1 MRLRKFAQIS
11 TSEEEEEEEMS
22 NEHEEGEILP
32 PEEDEDEEASL
43 EDPKP
48 VGKRVRF
55 SGEGSEKKSHYK
67 VFEFSGNRYTIVSD
81 FFLDKMNGFRR
92 FVFELKVLVFLF
104 SVFRVKAGK
113 KLGLAFGLLAFLTF
127 SWWDFGVLSIFLG

>member
-1 MRLRKFAQIS
+1 MN
-11 TSEEEEEEEMS
+11 M
-22 NEHEEGEILP
+22 
-32 PEEDEDEEASL
+32 
-43 EDPKP
+43 
-48 VGKRVRF
+48 KRVRYF
-55 SGEGSEKKSHYK
+55 PQKRMRMRRRRWRIPNRLGNELGFQKKSHYK

-81 FFLDKMNGFRR
+81 FFLDNMNGFRR

-127 SWWDFGVLSIFLG
+127 SWWDFGVLSNFLG

>member
-81 FFLDKMNGFRR
+81 FF
-92 FVFELKVLVFLF
+92 
-104 SVFRVKAGK
+104 S
-113 KLGLAFGLLAFLTF
+113 
-127 SWWDFGVLSIFLG
+127 

>member
-67 VFEFSGNRYTIVSD
+67 FFEFSGNRYTIVSD

-113 KLGLAFGLLAFLTF
+113 KLGLAFGLLAFFVFFLVGF
-127 SWWDFGVLSIFLG
+127 WGLSIFLG

>member
-1 MRLRKFAQIS
+1 
-11 TSEEEEEEEMS
+11 MS

-81 FFLDKMNGFRR
+81 FFLDNMNGFRR

-127 SWWDFGVLSIFLG
+127 SWWDFGVLSNFLG

>member
-55 SGEGSEKKSHYK
+55 SEEKS
-67 VFEFSGNRYTIVSD
+67 
-81 FFLDKMNGFRR
+81 LQGFR
-92 FVFELKVLVFLF
+92 
-104 SVFRVKAGK
+104 VFRKP
-113 KLGLAFGLLAFLTF
+113 LHYCE
-127 SWWDFGVLSIFLG
+127 